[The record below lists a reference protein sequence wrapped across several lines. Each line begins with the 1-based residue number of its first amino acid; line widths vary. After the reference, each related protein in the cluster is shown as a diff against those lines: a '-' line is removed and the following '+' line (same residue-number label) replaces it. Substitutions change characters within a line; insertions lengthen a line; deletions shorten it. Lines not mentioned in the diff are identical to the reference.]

1 MEIWNFIVLKL
12 NSRATKVL
20 CFGFSFN
27 PSGWGSNIRSHV
39 RDISVLLI
47 KWYFY
52 KIVFLFLNLQPSK
65 LLFVSSKSRFSCHF
79 YRSLINKNALMY
91 VTNHSQILLISIYE
105 MTCLGPYGFL
115 RNQLF
120 FIPFQSGPGN
130 CVKYL

>member
-1 MEIWNFIVLKL
+1 MRFKESWILEQQ
-12 NSRATKVL
+12 KVF

-79 YRSLINKNALMY
+79 YRSLLNKNALICMLRITLKY
-91 VTNHSQILLISIYE
+91 YWYRSMKWLALVLMAFWEINCFLFLLS
-105 MTCLGPYGFL
+105 
-115 RNQLF
+115 
-120 FIPFQSGPGN
+120 PGRETVSN
-130 CVKYL
+130 KYW